1 LGARSFLLF
10 LSRIHEKKGVDI
22 LLDAYAKLVASAPS
36 TNAFPALVVAG
47 PCADPEYLDGL
58 RKKAAAIPAPGL
70 VLWPGMLQGDAK
82 WGAFRAAD
90 AFVLPSHQENFGIAV
105 AEALACGAPVL
116 ISNQVNIWRE
126 VEAAGAALVGPDTAD
141 GTYQLLS
148 SWLALSVDERARLR
162 QAAEECFASRF
173 EISRA
178 ADSLLAELAGVL
190 DHPAQT
196 V

>member
-1 LGARSFLLF
+1 
-10 LSRIHEKKGVDI
+10 
-22 LLDAYAKLVASAPS
+22 
-36 TNAFPALVVAG
+36 
-47 PCADPEYLDGL
+47 
-58 RKKAAAIPAPGL
+58 
-70 VLWPGMLQGDAK
+70 
-82 WGAFRAAD
+82 
-90 AFVLPSHQENFGIAV
+90 
-105 AEALACGAPVL
+105 
-116 ISNQVNIWRE
+116 VNIWRE
-126 VEAAGAALVGPDTAD
+126 VEAAGVALVGPDTAD